1 MGNYLLI
8 EEKMLK
14 PYRPN
19 GFPSNPQRIGFLDYL
34 QELRQEVFPFTS
46 ENKLLIVGLEDVLL
60 AAGSGENL
68 LKVSLE
74 IRAILTSRANELN
87 SNFGQVQISFRRPL
101 KKADDFWIELGGNQR
116 VSLRPIFGSP
126 SFQIGP
132 SGTEFYLAGFNLT

>member
-19 GFPSNPQRIGFLDYL
+19 GFSPNPQRIGFLDYL
-34 QELRQEVFPFTS
+34 RELRQEVFPFTS

-68 LKVSLE
+68 LKVSLG

-87 SNFGQVQISFRRPL
+87 SNLGQVQIVFRWPL
-101 KKADDFWIELGGNQR
+101 KRADNFWFDPGGNRQ

-132 SGTEFYLAGFNLT
+132 SGTEFYLTGFNLT